1 MEAGGR
7 RSCSPPRSIVRALQS
22 RGFEP
27 ERTVTEAHVYRGDL
41 ADRPIAEI
49 LYTIYLHRV
58 PGLIEA
64 TSDETKKRI
73 YVRDGHIVHASSSSL
88 AESLGAYLLNVGMI
102 SKEDYAATMRAR
114 RESDNPYGVMLVER
128 GLLSPADLYKAI
140 RLQNAEIVWTLFS
153 WTSGRVTFDIG
164 EFRPPAGTSIQVPVR
179 QAIKEGVRRVEDARR
194 LLERIGGRDTVLEA
208 SYATDDLIEVALRRE
223 EYDLLRMVDG
233 KRTLYELCT
242 EGPFDPKT
250 NGRLL
255 YAYHALDF
263 VRPRVDV
270 GATSERRAIKIRLSR
285 TDHPT

>member
-1 MEAGGR
+1 MSANH
-7 RSCSPPRSIVRALQS
+7 A
-22 RGFEP
+22 
-27 ERTVTEAHVYRGDL
+27 YRGDL
-41 ADRPIAEI
+41 ADRPIAEM

-64 TSDETKKRI
+64 TSEETKKRI
-73 YVRDGHIVHASSSSL
+73 YVRDGHIVHASSSNL
-88 AESLGAYLLNVGMI
+88 DESLGAYLLNVGMI
-102 SKEDYAATMRAR
+102 SKEDYSATMRAR
-114 RESDNPYGVMLVER
+114 RDSDSPYGVMLVEG

-153 WTSGRVTFDIG
+153 WTQGRVTFDVG
-164 EFRPPAGTSIQVPVR
+164 EFKAPVGTAIQVPVR

-208 SYATDDLIEVALRRE
+208 SYQTDDLIEVALRRE

-233 KRTLYELCT
+233 ERSLYDLCT

-255 YAYHALDF
+255 YAYHVLDF
-263 VRPRVDV
+263 VRSKTDPK
-270 GATSERRAIKIRLSR
+270 TTTERRAIKIKLSR
-285 TDHPT
+285 SDQS